1 MKIGII
7 LHSQTGNTLSVGEKL
22 LEQLTQMG
30 HDVTLKR
37 IKNLESPEKEQKAKD
52 IKLDSMPEV
61 DDYDALI
68 FGAWVQAFQLCPGF
82 SMYLNQLPRIDDKP
96 VSCFVTQH
104 FPFKW
109 MGGSIALSKMKGILT
124 SKGVKVKTTGVVNWT
139 SKKKEQ
145 QIEELV
151 NQLSGPFEGGTDSV
165 VSNGK

>member
-7 LHSQTGNTLSVGEKL
+7 LHSQTGNTLSVGERL
-22 LEQLTQMG
+22 LEQLTEKG
-30 HDVTLKR
+30 HDATLRR
-37 IKNLESPEKEQKAKD
+37 IRNLDSPEKEEKTKE

-68 FGAWVQAFQLCPGF
+68 FGAWVQAFNLCPGF
-82 SMYLNQLPRIDDKP
+82 SLYLNQLPRIGDKP

-109 MGGSIALSKMKGILT
+109 MGGSIALAKMKGILA
-124 SKGVKVKTTGVVNWT
+124 SKGAKVRSNGVVNWT
-139 SKKKEQ
+139 NKKREQ

-151 NQLSGPFEGGTDSV
+151 AELCGQFEDHRD
-165 VSNGK
+165 